1 MAHRKRHRSR
11 RRRSTRRL
19 NHTPSPESLE
29 SLESPERAST
39 DGRDRNVSGN
49 RTAGVDLE
57 DLRALVAEELELP
70 LDDVTDD
77 ADLKNELDVDSL
89 TAMEVAVQIEKKY
102 RIKID
107 EEEIKTLTTLT
118 VIHRI
123 VSAKVGAA

>member
-1 MAHRKRHRSR
+1 M
-11 RRRSTRRL
+11 
-19 NHTPSPESLE
+19 
-29 SLESPERAST
+29 
-39 DGRDRNVSGN
+39 SGN

>member
-1 MAHRKRHRSR
+1 M
-11 RRRSTRRL
+11 
-19 NHTPSPESLE
+19 
-29 SLESPERAST
+29 
-39 DGRDRNVSGN
+39 SGN
-49 RTAGVDLE
+49 QTAGVDLE